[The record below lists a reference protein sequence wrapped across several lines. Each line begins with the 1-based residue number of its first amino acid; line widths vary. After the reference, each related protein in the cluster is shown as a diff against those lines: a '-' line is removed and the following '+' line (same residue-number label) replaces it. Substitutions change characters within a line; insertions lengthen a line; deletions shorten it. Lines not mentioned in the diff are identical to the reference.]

1 MRQTVLIVDDQ
12 PHVRRLLSQVL
23 ERDGYDVLQAEDHA
37 TALAAIRY
45 RSADLALI
53 DIDLPGPSGRQVAA
67 ALHRAGLRK
76 SVFITGLD
84 PSQLIAEGR
93 LTESDPLVRK
103 PFTLAGVLGVVN
115 AALRPA
121 TSAIF

>member
-1 MRQTVLIVDDQ
+1 MRQTVLIVDDE

-23 ERDGYDVLQAEDHA
+23 ERDGYEVLEAEDHH
-37 TALAAIRY
+37 TALAAIRN

-67 ALHRAGLRK
+67 ALRRAGLRR

-93 LTESDPLVRK
+93 LTDGDPLVRK
-103 PFTLAGVLGVVN
+103 PFTLAGVLGAVN
-115 AALRPA
+115 AALHPPVS
-121 TSAIF
+121 TTF

>member
-1 MRQTVLIVDDQ
+1 VRQTVLIVDDQ

-23 ERDGYDVLQAEDHA
+23 ERDSYEVLEAEDQA
-37 TALAAIRY
+37 TALAAFRD
-45 RSADLALI
+45 RRADLALI

-67 ALHRAGLRK
+67 ALRRAGLRK

-84 PSQLIAEGR
+84 PGQLIAEGR

-115 AALRPA
+115 AALRPPVSTA
-121 TSAIF
+121 F

>member
-23 ERDGYDVLQAEDHA
+23 ERDGYDVLEAADHH
-37 TALAAIRY
+37 TALAAIRH

-67 ALHRAGLRK
+67 ALRRAGLRK
-76 SVFITGLD
+76 SVFITDLD

-93 LTESDPLVRK
+93 LTDGDPLVRK

-115 AALRPA
+115 AALRPPVS
-121 TSAIF
+121 TTF